1 MCGWVGGGVF
11 RKEENAEHY
20 LFLRH
25 PDPLASSV
33 VMCGPWKGELSFL
46 SVFESPSGNTYSWM
60 FYESQKH

>member
-1 MCGWVGGGVF
+1 MYVWGGGGVF

-33 VMCGPWKGELSFL
+33 VMCGPWKGELSECL
-46 SVFESPSGNTYSWM
+46 
-60 FYESQKH
+60 